1 MKLVTQNILS
11 ALLAFAVMTPYTAF
25 AMAPL
30 PKGENPYAAGIP
42 AGGAAPVLT
51 KLSAVPSKKT
61 NLAGS
66 VISSRL
72 KTVRVPKNTVLRV
85 RLLQDI
91 NTVSVREGEAFNAS
105 LDEALYA
112 SEGRT
117 LLPKGSVFRGRV
129 VQVIPNKFFGKGA
142 SFRLDF
148 DHVTLPN
155 GEVQPIALQIGTVN
169 QIPDVVK
176 PDGVIY
182 QDPGYAQKFATTL
195 DKSGYIISDIT
206 RKGYEAGV
214 QSGGKGLG
222 VVTGFFSAIGGG
234 VAGAGYLVGQSVYH
248 AVAKGDVATLTSDDA
263 LYVQLLADTDIA
275 LN

>member
-1 MKLVTQNILS
+1 MKTVTLS
-11 ALLAFAVMTPYTAF
+11 VLLALALTSPYVAF
-25 AMAPL
+25 AMVPL
-30 PKGENPYAAGIP
+30 PSGENPYAAGLP
-42 AGGAAPVLT
+42 AGGAAPVYTAVSANPT
-51 KLSAVPSKKT
+51 KAK

-72 KTVRVPKNTVLRV
+72 KTVRVRKDTVLRV

-91 NTVSVREGEAFNAS
+91 NTASVREGEAFNAS
-105 LDEALYA
+105 LDEPLYA
-112 SEGRT
+112 SEGRI

-129 VQVIPNKFFGKGA
+129 VQVTPNKFFGKGA

-155 GEVQPIALQIGTVN
+155 GEVQPIALQVGTVN
-169 QIPDVVK
+169 QVADVVK

-182 QDPGYAQKFATTL
+182 QDPGYGQKFANTL
-195 DKSGYIISDIT
+195 DKSGTLISDIT

-222 VVTGFFSAIGGG
+222 IVTGFFSAIGGG
-234 VAGAGYLVGQSVYH
+234 FAGAGYLVGKSVYY
-248 AVAKGDVATLTSDDA
+248 AVAKGDGATLSSNDA

>member
-1 MKLVTQNILS
+1 MKTIPNILLS
-11 ALLAFAVMTPYTAF
+11 ILLVLSIMTPYTAAL
-25 AMAPL
+25 AMYPV
-30 PKGENPYAAGIP
+30 PS
-42 AGGAAPVLT
+42 GGGTPVYT
-51 KLSAVPSKKT
+51 QISAVPAKST

-72 KTVRVPKNTVLRV
+72 KTVRVRKDTVLRV

-91 NTVSVREGEAFNAS
+91 NTATVREGEAFNAS

-112 SEGRT
+112 SEGRI

-129 VQVIPNKFFGKGA
+129 VEVTPNKFFGKGA

-155 GEVQPIALQIGTVN
+155 GEVQPIALQVGTVN
-169 QIPDVVK
+169 QMPNVVK

-182 QDPGYAQKFATTL
+182 QDPGYGQKFANTL
-195 DKSGYIISDIT
+195 DKSGYIISGIT
-206 RKGYEAGV
+206 RKGYEAGAE
-214 QSGGKGLG
+214 SGGKGLG
-222 VVTGFFSAIGGG
+222 IVTGFFSAIGGG
-234 VAGAGYLVGQSVYH
+234 VAGAGYLVGKSVYH
-248 AVAKGDVATLTSDDA
+248 AVAKGDKAEITPDDA
-263 LYVQLLADTDIA
+263 LYVELLADTDIA

>member
-1 MKLVTQNILS
+1 MKISTKNILS
-11 ALLAFAVMTPYTAF
+11 ILLTLAVMTPYTAAL
-25 AMAPL
+25 AMTPL
-30 PKGENPYAAGIP
+30 PS
-42 AGGAAPVLT
+42 GGTPVFT
-51 KLSAVPSKKT
+51 QVAAVPTKST

-72 KTVRVPKNTVLRV
+72 KTVRVRKDTVLRV
-85 RLLQDI
+85 RLLEDI
-91 NTVSVREGEAFNAS
+91 NTASVREGEAFNAS

-112 SEGRT
+112 SEGRI

-129 VQVIPNKFFGKGA
+129 VQVTPNKFFGKGA

-155 GEVQPIALQIGTVN
+155 GEVQPIALQVGTVN
-169 QIPDVVK
+169 QMPDVVK

-182 QDPGYAQKFATTL
+182 QDPGYGQKFANAL

-206 RKGYEAGV
+206 RKGYEAGAE
-214 QSGGKGLG
+214 SGGKGLG
-222 VVTGFFSAIGGG
+222 IVTGFFSAIGGG
-234 VAGAGYLVGQSVYH
+234 FAGAGYLVGKSVYH
-248 AVAKGDVATLTSDDA
+248 AVAKGDKAEITPDDA
-263 LYVQLLADTDIA
+263 LYVELLADTDIA